1 MRQVYLDNNA
11 TTPLDPAVVD
21 AMIQFL
27 RKDFGNASSVHRV
40 GQKARAAVEAA
51 RQEVALLIEAQTKEI
66 VFTSGGTEA
75 DNLAIRGCASFYR
88 DRGNHIITSK
98 MEHPAVLKTCE
109 VLESEGFDV
118 TYLNCNAEGT
128 ISLDELRETI
138 RSDTLLI
145 SIMQA
150 NNETGA
156 IQPLGE
162 ICSLAKEKG
171 ILVHTDAVQA
181 VGKVPVSVKALGV
194 DLLSLSAHK
203 FHGPKGSGALYI
215 REGIEVK
222 PMSLGGSHERGRRGG
237 TENVAG
243 IFGLGE
249 ACRQARIKLE
259 SFSGAVGALRDRLEN
274 SVLKEVDDT
283 VVNGSVGNRAP
294 HVSNLSFGQVQGE
307 ALLVALDFNGVA
319 VSTGAACSSGSISPS
334 HVLTAMGLPLERI
347 NGAIRFSLG
356 RMTDA
361 ADIDYTVGV
370 LKESIRRIR
379 EASPNSPDRNV

>member
-156 IQPLGE
+156 IQP
-162 ICSLAKEKG
+162 
-171 ILVHTDAVQA
+171 
-181 VGKVPVSVKALGV
+181 
-194 DLLSLSAHK
+194 
-203 FHGPKGSGALYI
+203 
-215 REGIEVK
+215 
-222 PMSLGGSHERGRRGG
+222 
-237 TENVAG
+237 
-243 IFGLGE
+243 
-249 ACRQARIKLE
+249 
-259 SFSGAVGALRDRLEN
+259 
-274 SVLKEVDDT
+274 
-283 VVNGSVGNRAP
+283 
-294 HVSNLSFGQVQGE
+294 
-307 ALLVALDFNGVA
+307 
-319 VSTGAACSSGSISPS
+319 
-334 HVLTAMGLPLERI
+334 
-347 NGAIRFSLG
+347 
-356 RMTDA
+356 
-361 ADIDYTVGV
+361 
-370 LKESIRRIR
+370 
-379 EASPNSPDRNV
+379 

>member
-1 MRQVYLDNNA
+1 
-11 TTPLDPAVVD
+11 
-21 AMIQFL
+21 
-27 RKDFGNASSVHRV
+27 
-40 GQKARAAVEAA
+40 
-51 RQEVALLIEAQTKEI
+51 
-66 VFTSGGTEA
+66 
-75 DNLAIRGCASFYR
+75 
-88 DRGNHIITSK
+88 
-98 MEHPAVLKTCE
+98 
-109 VLESEGFDV
+109 
-118 TYLNCNAEGT
+118 
-128 ISLDELRETI
+128 
-138 RSDTLLI
+138 
-145 SIMQA
+145 
-150 NNETGA
+150 
-156 IQPLGE
+156 
-162 ICSLAKEKG
+162 LAKEKG